1 VSKARYRIDRASEEH
16 FELFEDGILLVRFTR
31 QTFRK
36 EMEDLQRSSNW
47 VGAMLRLFLK
57 QYPLPSPTY
66 VRTAFER
73 LFYSVGELGLVDY
86 LRSKGLRVVKNMTVP
101 DAEIIRYLELQ
112 GYAIEGLIG
121 DIYYNTKG
129 DVVPRV

>member
-1 VSKARYRIDRASEEH
+1 MSKARYRIDRASEEH
-16 FELFEDGILLVRFTR
+16 FELFEDGILLVCFTR

-36 EMEDLQRSSNW
+36 EMEGLHRSSNW

-57 QYPLPSPTY
+57 RYPLPSPTY
-66 VRTAFER
+66 VRSAFER
-73 LFYSVGELGLVDY
+73 LFDSVGESGLADY
-86 LRSKGLRVVKNMTVP
+86 LRSKGLRVVKNLPVP
-101 DAEIIRYLELQ
+101 DGEIIRYLEAQ

-121 DIYYNTKG
+121 DIYYTTKR